1 MTGNRVLEQVARIP
15 TVRSHTA
22 TFVRMEDGFAVVN
35 TGTTQ
40 IKIPCVG
47 FYPPIVGDP
56 VQVEWRAGRAA
67 VVGAAVPRNP
77 IGTITGTGS
86 PKATVTVD
94 GVEYLLPYRDGY
106 APTMSDTVEVNW
118 ATGVIQGAL
127 SVAPVVPDA
136 PDTPVA
142 GLTPFDV
149 TVRAQNSGK
158 WSTTYSN
165 YFGGSEV
172 WAGTT
177 TDGLWVYGN
186 SVLDALGSAATVTR
200 IEIFLPLISQTGNC
214 EVGTHAH
221 FSIPGGAP
229 SIGSLT
235 PLSPRGGWVELPVA
249 FGAYLAAGGRG
260 IGVTDGAG
268 GFTKWRGVGA
278 DALSGALRI
287 IGTR

>member
-1 MTGNRVLEQVARIP
+1 MTGDRLREQIARIP

-35 TGTTQ
+35 TGSTQ
-40 IKIPCVG
+40 IRVPCVG

-56 VQVEWRAGRAA
+56 VQVEWRAGKAS

-94 GVEYLLPYRDGY
+94 GVAYLLPYRDGY
-106 APTMSDTVEVNW
+106 TPTMSDTVEVNW

-127 SVAPVVPDA
+127 SVAPPAPTPPEAPVVG
-136 PDTPVA
+136 V
-142 GLTPFDV
+142 TPFDL
-149 TVRAQNSGK
+149 TIRAQNSGK
-158 WSTTYSN
+158 WSTSYSN

-177 TDGLWVYGN
+177 TNGLWVYGN
-186 SVLDALGSAATVTR
+186 SVLDALGGSPTISRV
-200 IEIFLPLISQTGNC
+200 EIFLPLISQTGNC
-214 EVGTHAH
+214 EIGTHPHA
-221 FSIPGGAP
+221 SLPGGGP
-229 SIGSLT
+229 SISSLT
-235 PLSPRGGWVELPVA
+235 PLSSRGGWVQLPTS

-268 GFTKWRGVGA
+268 GFTKWRGVSS
-278 DALSGALRI
+278 DTLSGALRI